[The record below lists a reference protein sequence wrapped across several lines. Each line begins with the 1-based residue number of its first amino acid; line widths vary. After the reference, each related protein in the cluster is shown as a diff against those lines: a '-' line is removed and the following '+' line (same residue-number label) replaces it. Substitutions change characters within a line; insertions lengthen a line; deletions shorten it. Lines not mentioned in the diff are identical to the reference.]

1 MNHPQLDF
9 SVVGDK
15 SVRISL
21 LKDRQKVRREKSK
34 NNFLKARQMRDN
46 HYTMTNFE
54 QNNKARQSEISR
66 DINEENESSIGD
78 SKNNEA

>member
-1 MNHPQLDF
+1 
-9 SVVGDK
+9 
-15 SVRISL
+15 
-21 LKDRQKVRREKSK
+21 
-34 NNFLKARQMRDN
+34 MRDN